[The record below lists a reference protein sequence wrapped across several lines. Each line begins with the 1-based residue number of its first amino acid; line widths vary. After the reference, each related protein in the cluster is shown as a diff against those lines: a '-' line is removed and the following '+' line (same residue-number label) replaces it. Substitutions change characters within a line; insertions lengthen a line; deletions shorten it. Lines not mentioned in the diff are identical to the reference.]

1 MAGSIEYLL
10 VCLEDAIGE
19 VGLAQE
25 LPEVLD
31 GVQFGRSRWQEE
43 QSDVL
48 AAEVARCLSGIDR
61 LTPLL
66 RSPSPG
72 VWLLSMRY

>member
-48 AAEVARCLSGIDR
+48 GDLQLAG
-61 LTPLL
+61 
-66 RSPSPG
+66 G
-72 VWLLSMRY
+72 VPAGAVELQDGVGAGRNLAGDLD